1 MPSWPL
7 SGPPSGPRGR
17 SPGRL
22 LAGTIAVL
30 GLLSGCGGAA
40 LPIREDLQA
49 AETFRWNEQPIA
61 FRPPPAG
68 WRREGENGSGR
79 LGIVF
84 IKTGSVGEAIS
95 VGEYY
100 PIGER
105 DRRAELHELADRL
118 PALDDYALRRKLSL
132 ARWQTQDTFTA
143 NEAATADEVNEHLD
157 RALGAMLRGD
167 RDAVRGEIQG
177 AETAAGS
184 LRFTLDDVIAGVEF
198 RPERRNEPRRYTV
211 TGRSRITLADH
222 PAIRI
227 DFDTRTDEGL
237 RRCSEVYVMQ
247 GNHLF
252 IASYIGLE
260 KNLPLYDRVIG
271 SIVFPPDAG
280 VRS

>member
-1 MPSWPL
+1 MPSPRVLLPL
-7 SGPPSGPRGR
+7 A
-17 SPGRL
+17 L
-22 LAGTIAVL
+22 AVL
-30 GLLSGCGGAA
+30 APALIAGCGGGV
-40 LPIREDLQA
+40 LPGAEDLQA
-49 AETFRWNEQPIA
+49 AETFRWNEQPIS

-68 WRREGENGSGR
+68 WRREGEGGSGR
-79 LGIVF
+79 RGIMF

-95 VGEYY
+95 IGECYW
-100 PIGER
+100 ISER
-105 DRRAELHELADRL
+105 DRHEELHQLAERAL
-118 PALDDYALRRKLSL
+118 ALDDYALRRALSL
-132 ARWQTQDTFTA
+132 ARWRTQDTFTA
-143 NEAATADEVNEHLD
+143 NEAATAAAVNERID
-157 RALGAMLRGD
+157 RAMDAMLRGD
-167 RDAVRGEIQG
+167 RDAVRWEIQG
-177 AETAAGS
+177 AETAARS
-184 LRFTLDDVIAGVEF
+184 LQFTLDDVIAGVEF

-280 VRS
+280 VHS